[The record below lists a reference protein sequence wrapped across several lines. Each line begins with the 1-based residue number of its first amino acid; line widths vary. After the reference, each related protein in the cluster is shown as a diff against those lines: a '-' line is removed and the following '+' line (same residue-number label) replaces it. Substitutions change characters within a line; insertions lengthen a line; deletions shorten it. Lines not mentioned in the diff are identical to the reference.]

1 MKFRPIRMTT
11 QKTQRNPKRDVA
23 VKLAAQCL
31 HTENQCGLHV
41 MLDDG
46 NYGLAE
52 QYYEDVTTKTFEFA
66 RRKRFVGGGYSVG
79 EIYLSEGDVNAAKTI
94 LQYYCEA
101 DPVERRQF
109 RKSLK
114 RKYEQMFR
122 VLFAENSH
130 KPIPNMEYWS
140 VFDIKDLKV
149 VHGIDAVYWNG
160 HGEEQPYVAMLNQY
174 TPNIGSPTTEPID
187 LFIAIQRVYYDIYN
201 NGGGNLFDRDQPLK
215 AYVDTV
221 KKAIAFDLR
230 KAADSKTYL
239 EEKTTEAFRLVKS
252 HPLDEV
258 LNFPIYTVYQNWDG
272 STLAGYAKNNK
283 FKPVTFADEKDM
295 LEWIGHRLNNWN
307 WKWIP
312 KPGGSK

>member
-1 MKFRPIRMTT
+1 MKFRSIRMTT

-66 RRKRFVGGGYSVG
+66 RRKRFVGGGYSIG

-122 VLFAENSH
+122 VLFAEGSH

-149 VHGIDAVYWNG
+149 VYGHEAIYWNG
-160 HGEEQPYVAMLNQY
+160 HGEEQPYVEMLNQY
-174 TPNIGSPTTEPID
+174 TPDIGSPEEDEIR
-187 LFIAIQRVYYDIYN
+187 LFIAIFWFNLIFVSYFSLI
-201 NGGGNLFDRDQPLK
+201 NGNIK
-215 AYVDTV
+215 
-221 KKAIAFDLR
+221 I
-230 KAADSKTYL
+230 
-239 EEKTTEAFRLVKS
+239 
-252 HPLDEV
+252 
-258 LNFPIYTVYQNWDG
+258 
-272 STLAGYAKNNK
+272 
-283 FKPVTFADEKDM
+283 
-295 LEWIGHRLNNWN
+295 
-307 WKWIP
+307 
-312 KPGGSK
+312 